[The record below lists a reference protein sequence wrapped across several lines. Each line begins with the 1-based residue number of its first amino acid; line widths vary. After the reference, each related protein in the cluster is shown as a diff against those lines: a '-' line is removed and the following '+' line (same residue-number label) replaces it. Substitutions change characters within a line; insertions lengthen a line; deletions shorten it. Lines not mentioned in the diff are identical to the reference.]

1 MELLLLGLTAILPV
15 LIHEG
20 GHFLAALVFG
30 KRLQFRFSWGRL
42 GPVPV
47 PRWVWYWPQGLSEV
61 QFMVVCHAGFALELA
76 LIPLLPWPYGAAA
89 IAHYWTYPFYAGEMS
104 DFEGLRG

>member
-1 MELLLLGLTAILPV
+1 MREIVFLMYAALPV

-20 GHFLAALVFG
+20 GHFLAALAFG

-47 PRWVWYWPQGLSEV
+47 PRWTWMWP
-61 QFMVVCHAGFALELA
+61 VVSREKLRVICHTGFAFEIA
-76 LIPLLPWPYGAAA
+76 LVPLLPWPYQLVAV
-89 IAHYWTYPFYAGEMS
+89 AHYIAYPWYAGESS
-104 DFEGLRG
+104 DWRGVV

>member
-1 MELLLLGLTAILPV
+1 MVAAILFAALPA

-20 GHFLAALVFG
+20 GHFLAALIFG
-30 KRLQFRFSWGRL
+30 KRLQFRFSRGRL

-47 PRWVWYWPQGLSEV
+47 PRWVWQWPQGLTEL
-61 QFMVVCHAGFALELA
+61 QFTIVCHAGFALEIGLVPF
-76 LIPLLPWPYGAAA
+76 LPLPYQLVAV
-89 IAHYWTYPFYAGEMS
+89 AHYAAYPFYAGESS